1 MMGIKRD
8 LASVVYKFFDKKI
21 SGSGIKNESMSEQR
35 PLDWATLQL
44 AEILHKPII
53 RKSKKRKVYSSFID
67 NIWVQI

>member
-44 AEILHKPII
+44 AEKLHKTII
-53 RKSKKRKVYSSFID
+53 KKSKKRKVYSSFID

>member
-35 PLDWATLQL
+35 PLD
-44 AEILHKPII
+44 
-53 RKSKKRKVYSSFID
+53 
-67 NIWVQI
+67 

>member
-44 AEILHKPII
+44 AEKLHKRII
-53 RKSKKRKVYSSFID
+53 KKSKKRKVYSSFID